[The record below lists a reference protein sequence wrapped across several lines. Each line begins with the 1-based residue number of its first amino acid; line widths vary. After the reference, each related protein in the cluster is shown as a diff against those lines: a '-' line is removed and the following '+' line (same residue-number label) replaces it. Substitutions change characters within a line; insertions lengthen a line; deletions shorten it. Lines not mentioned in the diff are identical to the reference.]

1 MRILGIDPGTAR
13 LGYGII
19 EDSPELSLVSFG
31 CLTTPAKQSQPSRLQ
46 SLYEE
51 LGEVFEAEAPD
62 EVAVERLFFNQNITT
77 AFAVGEARGVVLL
90 RAAQAGCPVSD
101 YTPLQIKQAL
111 VGYGRADKRQVQTMV
126 SMALTLPQPP
136 TPDDA
141 ADALA
146 VAICHAHARTA
157 QRLLAQT

>member
-19 EDSPELSLVSFG
+19 EDSPQLSVIDYG
-31 CLTTPAKQSQPSRLQ
+31 CLTTPAKQSQPLRLHSIYTQ
-46 SLYEE
+46 
-51 LGEVFEAEAPD
+51 LGEIFAATEPD

-90 RAAQAGCPVSD
+90 RAAEAGCPVGD
-101 YTPLQIKQAL
+101 YSPLQIKQAL
-111 VGYGRADKRQVQTMV
+111 VGYGRAEKRQVQTMV
-126 SMALTLPQPP
+126 AMALSLPKPP

-146 VAICHAHARTA
+146 VAICHAHMRTA
-157 QRLLAQT
+157 QQLLAQT

>member
-13 LGYGII
+13 LGYGVI
-19 EDSPELSLVSFG
+19 EDSPQLTLVDFG
-31 CLTTPAKQSQPSRLQ
+31 CLTTPAKESQPLRLL
-46 SLYEE
+46 SI
-51 LGEVFEAEAPD
+51 FEQLEDIFTEAAPD

-90 RAAQAGCPVSD
+90 RAAQAGCAVSD
-101 YTPLQIKQAL
+101 YTPLQIKQAI
-111 VGYGRADKRQVQTMV
+111 VGYGRAEKRQVQTMV
-126 SMALTLPQPP
+126 AMALGLERPP

-146 VAICHAHARTA
+146 VAICHAHMRTA
-157 QRLLAQT
+157 QQLLAQT